1 MNFEKPSQ
9 YNRYIHLD
17 GDYYV
22 YNLLSRAI
30 VRLESE
36 MDLTALQQSNWGHFN
51 EDTIQKFRSCRIILR
66 KDFDESIQILRLQRI
81 IKYGNKNVR
90 LTILPTLNCNFN
102 CWYCYEKHTPNF
114 MKDREV
120 NILEKFSEN
129 LLRKNRLNQ
138 FTIDWFGGEP
148 MLHFD
153 SVIVP
158 LSNKI
163 QKLCEQHSVPFFNMI
178 TTNGALFNVKHLD
191 CLKEIQLKKY
201 QITLDGGK
209 KAHNQTRYSA
219 KYQDSYNLII
229 NNILLLV
236 ENIPNI
242 DMTVRINCTKE
253 NVETIPEI
261 INSFPKE
268 IRHKIRI
275 NIQPIWQQVEVLKG
289 FSQKVGLI
297 TKNFVD
303 AGFSVPSYTTLPTTP
318 NLCYV
323 ENMLHYTIGPDLEVY
338 KCTARDFTKE
348 SQNHVGHITEDGS
361 FESNDNIVLYYQ
373 NSAFE
378 NKKCLGCELLPV
390 CRVSCI
396 QKSIEKTPIE
406 CQKEELAIG
415 IDEII
420 KRIIKKRLTIK

>member
-1 MNFEKPSQ
+1 MNIEKPSL
-9 YNRYIHLD
+9 YNRYIHID
-17 GDYYV
+17 GKYFV

-30 VRLESE
+30 VELDNKT
-36 MDLTALQQSNWGHFN
+36 DLTALQQSDLEHFDEN
-51 EDTIQKFRSCRIILR
+51 TIQGFRTCRIIIR
-66 KDFDESIQILRLQRI
+66 NDFDESMHILRLQRI

-114 MKDREV
+114 MREQEV
-120 NILEKFSEN
+120 NILEKFGKN
-129 LLRKNRLNQ
+129 LLTKNRLNQ
-138 FTIDWFGGEP
+138 FTTDWFGGEP
-148 MLHFD
+148 MLYFN

-178 TTNGALFNVKHLD
+178 TTNGALFNAKHLD
-191 CLKEIQLKKY
+191 SLKEIQLKKY

-209 KAHNQTRYSA
+209 QAHNQTRYSL
-219 KYQDSYNLII
+219 KYKDSYSLII

-261 INSFPKE
+261 INSFPNE
-268 IRHKIRI
+268 IRNKINI
-275 NIQPIWQQVEVLKG
+275 NIQPIWQQIEVLKD
-289 FSQKVGLI
+289 FSQRVGVI

-338 KCTARDFTKE
+338 KCTARDFTKK
-348 SQNHVGHITEDGS
+348 SQNHIGHITEEGS
-361 FESNDNIVLYYQ
+361 FNSNDNIVLYYK

-378 NKKCLGCELLPV
+378 NKKCLKCELLPV

-396 QKSIEKTPIE
+396 QKNIEKMPIE
-406 CQKEELAIG
+406 CQKEELGVG

-420 KRIIKKRLTIK
+420 KRIIKKRLTII